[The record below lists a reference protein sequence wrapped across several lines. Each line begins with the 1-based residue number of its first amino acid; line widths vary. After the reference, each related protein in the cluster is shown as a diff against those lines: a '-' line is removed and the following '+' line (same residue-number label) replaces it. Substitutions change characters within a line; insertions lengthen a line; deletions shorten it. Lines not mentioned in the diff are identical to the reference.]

1 MVESQSKAD
10 GININSRAAAD
21 VFLIN
26 PSGLSFQ
33 WNAAVE
39 VHYRQSL
46 DAN

>member
-1 MVESQSKAD
+1 MVESQSKAN
-10 GININSRAAAD
+10 GININSRAVAN

-26 PSGLSFQ
+26 PADLSFQ
-33 WNAAVE
+33 WNAAIE